1 MKTLAVAALCAL
13 SLPLHASV
21 KNYINSDNCTLE
33 VRETENASVYTLEKD
48 SKKEVVS
55 FYDGFMSVDFAYCP
69 NRSGEIYM
77 TEGSAGYGAM
87 VFCDEDEKAVQR
99 GVVDLEVRNSG
110 VVNSFSVISEVKVK
124 GEWIKN
130 KSLSCSGFQ
139 LVNE

>member
-21 KNYINSDNCTLE
+21 TNYINSEGCTLE
-33 VRETENASVYTLEKD
+33 VKETENASIYTLEKNN
-48 SKKEVVS
+48 KKEVVT
-55 FYDGFMSVDFAYCP
+55 FFEGFMSVDFAYCP

-99 GVVDLEVRNSG
+99 GVVDLEVRNNG
-110 VVNSFSVISEVKVK
+110 VVNSFTVDSEIKVK
-124 GEWIKN
+124 GEWYKN

-139 LVNE
+139 LAND